1 MCLTGGMYL
10 DEDQYLQIKESR
22 ARDMFL
28 EAGGAFPPQTR
39 PANFDEEYKWDH
51 YSGLPGVASY
61 EN

>member
-22 ARDMFL
+22 AREKFL
-28 EAGGAFPPQTR
+28 EAGGVVPSNYG
-39 PANFDEEYKWDH
+39 ANFDEQYKWDH

>member
-1 MCLTGGMYL
+1 MKRNNKAM
-10 DEDQYLQIKESR
+10 E
-22 ARDMFL
+22 MFL

-51 YSGLPGVASY
+51 DSGLPGVASY

>member
-22 ARDMFL
+22 AREMFL
-28 EAGGAFPPQTR
+28 EAGGVVPSQTR